1 MTDTQKQWSKEQ
13 EAAYRKG
20 ISDQMNNNEGAL
32 LISDLTE
39 EVQLLRAQLA
49 SLTQQSEANKEGW
62 ISVNE
67 RLPADESFKMIWIR
81 GESRP
86 KNAWFGRGIKQ
97 WFDEDDNT
105 WSNTAPD
112 NRFATVT
119 HWRELPPPPLSQPSP
134 VEAQEKK

>member
-1 MTDTQKQWSKEQ
+1 
-13 EAAYRKG
+13 
-20 ISDQMNNNEGAL
+20 
-32 LISDLTE
+32 
-39 EVQLLRAQLA
+39 
-49 SLTQQSEANKEGW
+49 
-62 ISVNE
+62 VNE

-86 KNAWFGRGIKQ
+86 KNAWFGHGIKE

-105 WSNTAPD
+105 WANTSPD

-134 VEAQEKK
+134 VEAIVCKKHSFKGCPKCFPTEAQEKK